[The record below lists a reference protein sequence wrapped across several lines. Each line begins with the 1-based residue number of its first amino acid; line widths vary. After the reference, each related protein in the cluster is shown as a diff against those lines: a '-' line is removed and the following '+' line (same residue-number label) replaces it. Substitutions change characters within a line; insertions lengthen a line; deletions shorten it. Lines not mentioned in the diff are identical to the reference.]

1 MTLDNTL
8 KKAANIDKTTNFIKV
23 KGIMTM
29 EKQNNF
35 NQQRDFKIVL
45 YRTGIIA
52 TAFMLAMIPVQII
65 FYLFWPH
72 PTTIFDWFML
82 FQNNWIIG
90 LISFD
95 ILYLLSVITFIF
107 LYLAL
112 FYALKDENKSLSIF
126 ALTIG
131 LIGLSIYFPSNT
143 SIEMLSNSRQYAQ
156 AVTEQEKTILLASG
170 QTLFSIWKG
179 TSYAV
184 YYVLNG
190 IALIL
195 FFSAMIKNNKFRK
208 ITVYIGLTSGILMT
222 VPATAGKI
230 GMTMALLSLIP
241 WSIFSILVIKD
252 FNKIIST
259 TITT

>member
-1 MTLDNTL
+1 MTTEIQNHH
-8 KKAANIDKTTNFIKV
+8 
-23 KGIMTM
+23 
-29 EKQNNF
+29 KQLS
-35 NQQRDFKIVL
+35 DFKII
-45 YRTGIIA
+45 YQMGRIA
-52 TAFMLAMIPVQII
+52 AAFMLVMIPVQIYFFLI
-65 FYLFWPH
+65 WPH
-72 PTTIFDWFML
+72 PTNIIDWFLL

-95 ILYLLSVITFIF
+95 FLYLLSMIASIF

-112 FYALKDENKSLSIF
+112 YFALKDENKLLSIF

-131 LIGLSIYFPSNT
+131 LIGLAIYFPSNT
-143 SIEMLSNSRQYAQ
+143 SIEMLSNSKQYAQ

-170 QTLFSIWKG
+170 QTLYSIWKG

-195 FFSAMIKNNKFRK
+195 FFSAMLKDYKFRK
-208 ITVYIGLTSGILMT
+208 ITAYIGLTSGILMT
-222 VPATAGKI
+222 VPATAGMV
-230 GMTMALLSLIP
+230 GMTMSLLSLIP

-252 FNKIIST
+252 FNKIISKT
-259 TITT
+259 FAPQ

>member
-1 MTLDNTL
+1 M
-8 KKAANIDKTTNFIKV
+8 AI
-23 KGIMTM
+23 
-29 EKQNNF
+29 EKQNNYE
-35 NQQRDFKIVL
+35 QRSDFTIAI

-52 TAFMLAMIPVQII
+52 AAFMLTMIPVQII
-65 FYLFWPH
+65 FYLIWPH
-72 PTTIFDWFML
+72 PTTIIDWFVL

-95 ILYLLSVITFIF
+95 FLYLLSMIGSVF

-112 FYALKDENKSLSIF
+112 FFALKDENKSLSIF

-131 LIGLSIYFPSNT
+131 LIGLALYFPSNT
-143 SIEMLSNSRQYAQ
+143 SFEMLSNSRQYAQ

-179 TSYAV
+179 TSYSV

-190 IALIL
+190 AALIL

-208 ITVYIGLTSGILMT
+208 ITAYIGLASGILMT
-222 VPATAGKI
+222 VPATAGII
-230 GMTMALLSLIP
+230 GMTMSLLSLIP
-241 WSIFSILVIKD
+241 WSVFSILVIKD
-252 FNKIIST
+252 FNKIITT
-259 TITT
+259 TIKI